1 MPEHGHRGEALA
13 GRHLVRRGWKI
24 VARNWSGAG
33 GELDIVAL
41 RAGVLAFVEVKT
53 RAETSELD
61 DPIRHAQRGRMINA
75 ARLFLAHRPDLSG
88 VSARFDV
95 IAIDMSRRRRR
106 VDHIPGAFEMDASVD
121 TPPSPSNRYISGY
134 ATERNDRL

>member
-1 MPEHGHRGEALA
+1 MSERGHLGETLA
-13 GRHLVRRGWKI
+13 ARYLVRRGWRI

-53 RAETSELD
+53 RAQASELD
-61 DPIRHAQRGRMINA
+61 DPIRHGQRLRLITA
-75 ARLFLAHRPDLSG
+75 ARLFLDRRPDLSE

-95 IAIDMSRRRRR
+95 IAIDMGRRRRR
-106 VDHIPGAFEMDASVD
+106 IDHIPGAFEMEASVD
-121 TPPSPSNRYISGY
+121 TPASPTRGIRGY
-134 ATERNDRL
+134 ATDWKDRR